1 MKGLTMFAKVSIGLV
16 ATIVVAAAIFL
27 LGIRPTL
34 QNIKYHEE
42 NIAQLEQ
49 KVRQIPRARQLV
61 QQAQQRV
68 EQANR
73 DLAVIDRRK
82 MPVNTIDLSDRL
94 KAWMRYPDMTRE
106 IAKKLEAW
114 PEKTGVQRLYNVAL
128 PPPPNDPNAIP
139 TLALVYPMGTV
150 QVRAASFEALLNHV
164 RKWNDVP
171 NLVVLVD
178 GLTISGMSPQ
188 LFGSYTLIVF
198 VYPRNGDKPGPN
210 VPSSPQASGGAPG
223 APGGFG
229 GGFGGGLG
237 GGFGGGAGFGASGP

>member
-1 MKGLTMFAKVSIGLV
+1 MKGLSMFAKVSIGLV

-49 KVRQIPRARQLV
+49 KVAQIPRARQLV
-61 QQAQQRV
+61 QQSQQRV
-68 EQANR
+68 DQANR
-73 DLAVIDRRK
+73 DLALIDRRK

-94 KAWMRYPDMTRE
+94 KAWMQYPDMTRE

-114 PEKTGVQRLYNVAL
+114 PEKTGVQRLYNVVL

-188 LFGSYTLIVF
+188 LFGSYTLTVF

-210 VPSSPQASGGAPG
+210 VPSSPQAPGG

>member
-1 MKGLTMFAKVSIGLV
+1 MKGLSMFAKVSIGLV

-49 KVRQIPRARQLV
+49 KAAQIPTAQRLV
-61 QQAQQRV
+61 QRAQERV

-73 DLAVIDRRK
+73 DLAVIDRTK

-94 KAWMRYPDMTRE
+94 KAWMQYPDMTRE
-106 IAKKLEAW
+106 IGHKLRAW
-114 PEKTGVQRLYNVAL
+114 PSRTGVERRYEVAL

-139 TLALVYPMGTV
+139 SLALVFPIGTV
-150 QVRAASFEALLNHV
+150 QVRASSFEGLLNHV

-178 GLTISGMSPQ
+178 GLTISGMSPE
-188 LFGSYTLIVF
+188 LIGSYNMVVF
-198 VYPRNGDKPGPN
+198 VYPRPVAGQPGPN
-210 VPSSPQASGGAPG
+210 VPSSPQAAGGM

-229 GGFGGGLG
+229 GGFGGGGLG
-237 GGFGGGAGFGASGP
+237 GAFGGAAEDR

>member
-1 MKGLTMFAKVSIGLV
+1 MKGLSMFAKVSIGLV

-34 QNIKYHEE
+34 QNIQYHEE
-42 NIAQLEQ
+42 NIALLEQ
-49 KVRQIPRARQLV
+49 KVAQIPRAQQLV
-61 QQAQQRV
+61 QRAQQRV

-73 DLAVIDRRK
+73 DLALIDRKK

-94 KAWMRYPDMTRE
+94 KAWMQYPDMTRE

-114 PEKTGVQRLYNVAL
+114 PLKTGVQRLYEVRL

-139 TLALVYPMGTV
+139 ALVLVYPFGRV
-150 QVRAASFEALLNHV
+150 QVRASSFEGLLNHV
-164 RKWNDVP
+164 RKWNEVP

-178 GLTISGMSPQ
+178 GLEISGMSPQ
-188 LFGSYTLIVF
+188 LFGSYTLTVF
-198 VYPRNGDKPGPN
+198 VYPRMKGGQPGPN
-210 VPSSPQASGGAPG
+210 VPSSPQGQGGG

-229 GGFGGGLG
+229 L
-237 GGFGGGAGFGASGP
+237 SGP

>member
-1 MKGLTMFAKVSIGLV
+1 MKGLSMFAKVSIGLV
-16 ATIVVAAAIFL
+16 ATIVVAAAIYL

-49 KVRQIPRARQLV
+49 KVAQIPRARQLV

-73 DLAVIDRRK
+73 DLALIDRTK
-82 MPVNTIDLSDRL
+82 MPVNTYDLSDRL
-94 KAWMRYPDMTRE
+94 KAWIQYPDMARE

-114 PEKTGVQRLYNVAL
+114 PAKTGVQRLYRVVM
-128 PPPPNDPNAIP
+128 PPPPNDPNALP
-139 TLALVYPMGTV
+139 ALVWVHSLGAV
-150 QVRAASFEALLNHV
+150 QVRASSFEGLLNHV

-178 GLTISGMSPQ
+178 GLTIAGMSPE
-188 LFGSYTLIVF
+188 LIGSYTLTVF
-198 VYPRNGDKPGPN
+198 VYPRNGDRPGPN
-210 VPSSPQASGGAPG
+210 VPSSPQTGAGG

-237 GGFGGGAGFGASGP
+237 GGQGFGASGP

>member
-1 MKGLTMFAKVSIGLV
+1 MKGLSMFAKVSIGLV

-49 KVRQIPRARQLV
+49 KVAQIPRARQLV

-68 EQANR
+68 DQANR
-73 DLAVIDRRK
+73 DLALIDRRK

-94 KAWMRYPDMTRE
+94 KAWMQYPDMTRE

-114 PEKTGVQRLYNVAL
+114 PEKTGVQRLYNVVL

-188 LFGSYTLIVF
+188 LFGSYTLTVF

-210 VPSSPQASGGAPG
+210 VPSSPQAPGG

>member
-1 MKGLTMFAKVSIGLV
+1 MKGLSMFAKVSIGLV
-16 ATIVVAAAIFL
+16 ATIVVAAAIYL

-34 QNIKYHEE
+34 QNIKYHED

-49 KVRQIPRARQLV
+49 KVAQIPRARQLV

-73 DLAVIDRRK
+73 DLAAIDRTK

-94 KAWMRYPDMTRE
+94 KAWMQYPDMTRE

-114 PEKTGVQRLYNVAL
+114 PAKTGVQRLYTVAM

-139 TLALVYPMGTV
+139 TLALVFPLGTV
-150 QVRAASFEALLNHV
+150 QVRASSFEGLLNHV

-178 GLTISGMSPQ
+178 GLTISGMSPN
-188 LFGSYTLIVF
+188 LIGSYTLVAF
-198 VYPRNGDKPGPN
+198 VYPRNGDRPGPN
-210 VPSSPQASGGAPG
+210 VPSSPQAGAGGAPG
-223 APGGFG
+223 GVGGGFG
-229 GGFGGGLG
+229 GGFGGPQ
-237 GGFGGGAGFGASGP
+237 GFGASGP